1 MKALVMNPFLADA
14 REQLKDFFKWWGEG
28 LLLLLPARW
37 LARLRHQPDTVTVE
51 QRDDTLVFRRYTG
64 RGRQLSAERSVAMED
79 ESEKAAVKGWFGE
92 RKDSPE
98 LVLLLPR
105 ESRLQK
111 HLTYPL
117 AAEKE
122 LRSVLEFDLDK
133 QTPFT
138 NDKVYFDYT
147 ITGKDSANDQLHITL
162 FLVLRDV
169 LQQHL
174 DAIGFLDLQPA
185 AATTAPDDTPE
196 DVNFMPFPD
205 ATADN
210 TSGRSLVHLCLAT
223 FLLFMTAL
231 YLPLLRYD
239 SITEQFENRVEQARA
254 AAMHVQALENNKQ
267 VTLDRINFFS
277 DLALQ
282 HTPFIEYIHELTGI
296 LQDDTWIS
304 RLAIRDGE
312 IHLQG
317 EADGAASMI
326 PILEASE
333 YFKDARFRSPV
344 TKNNAT
350 GKEEFHVVSK
360 INSTGPK

>member
-1 MKALVMNPFLADA
+1 MKALVMNPFLADVQG
-14 REQLKDFFKWWGEG
+14 QLKDFFKWWGEG

-51 QRDDTLVFRRYTG
+51 QRDDTLLFRRYTG
-64 RGRQLSAERSVAMED
+64 ADRQLSAERSVAMED
-79 ESEKAAVKGWFGE
+79 EAGKAAVKEWFGE
-92 RKDSPE
+92 QAASPK

-105 ESRLQK
+105 ESALQK
-111 HLTYPL
+111 QLTYPF
-117 AAEKE
+117 AAEKD
-122 LRSVLEFDLDK
+122 LRAVLEFDMDK

-138 NDKVYFDYT
+138 NDRVYFDYT
-147 ITGKDSANDQLHITL
+147 VTRNDSANDQLHVTL

-169 LQQHL
+169 LHQHL
-174 DAIGFLDLQPA
+174 DAIDFLDLQPA
-185 AATTAPDDTPE
+185 AATTALDDSPE
-196 DVNFMPFPD
+196 DVNFMPSTD

-210 TSGRSLVHLCLAT
+210 TSGWSLAHLCLAS

-239 SITEQFENRVEQARA
+239 SIIEEFEDRVEQSRSEALQA
-254 AAMHVQALENNKQ
+254 QALENNKQ
-267 VTLDRINFFS
+267 TMLNRINFIS
-277 DLALQ
+277 NLDRKQ
-282 HTPFIEYIHELTGI
+282 IPFIEYIHELTGA
-296 LQDDTWIS
+296 LPDDSWIN

-317 EADGAASMI
+317 ESDGAASI
-326 PILEASE
+326 IGILEDSE
-333 YFKDARFRSPV
+333 YFNDTRFRSPV

-360 INSTGPK
+360 INSVGSK